1 MPVKVF
7 KARKGGVGGEKIWEE
22 LGGEVETAVL
32 VLQEGLGRSNG
43 LEDTQGGLKSLMEV
57 RGPDEG
63 HAEGQTR
70 PGVSNPGLLLDDAM
84 VHPGRGFSPSKS
96 LGQSWTLSWGLA
108 VPGPAWDSR

>member
-1 MPVKVF
+1 MLEV
-7 KARKGGVGGEKIWEE
+7 RKYGKSWE
-22 LGGEVETAVL
+22 GKWKD
-32 VLQEGLGRSNG
+32 QCWSYRSNG